1 MSLPKND
8 NDKTP
13 SWKVNLTEKFNQFC
27 KTKNTKDNNSRNK
40 VLSFEDELEQQLK
53 SIPVHREELSSLSS
67 HKKYNLIREET

>member
-27 KTKNTKDNNSRNK
+27 KTKNTNNNGRNK
-40 VLSFEDELEQQLK
+40 GLSFEDELEQQLK
-53 SIPVHREELSSLSS
+53 FIPVHREELSSLSS